1 MHLWRKLEGK
11 LWIPHK
17 RIDSKAPYPARVSPL
32 YFRLVVIFK
41 KKFVFCATSFY
52 NWIGVWIRIITT
64 VMRDREKYF
73 LRVAWVS
80 FLALLICG
88 CVGKKP
94 DDDVA
99 LIKQLLAIL
108 ERGINQRNEAVLDS
122 TIQDKK
128 KDLASQLLDSLSIEG
143 KFESARI
150 TSKMFVVVQDSAEV
164 RLRLG
169 LRLGLRLSAELVRG
183 EQETKEIEKPVKL
196 FLHKKRGKWKIN
208 RFSME
213 GDER

>member
-1 MHLWRKLEGK
+1 M
-11 LWIPHK
+11 
-17 RIDSKAPYPARVSPL
+17 
-32 YFRLVVIFK
+32 
-41 KKFVFCATSFY
+41 
-52 NWIGVWIRIITT
+52 
-64 VMRDREKYF
+64 
-73 LRVAWVS
+73 
-80 FLALLICG
+80 
-88 CVGKKP
+88 GKKP

-108 ERGINQRNEAVLDS
+108 ERGISRRNETVIDS
-122 TIQDKK
+122 ILQDKK
-128 KDLASQLLDSLSIEG
+128 KSLASQFLDSLSIEG

-164 RLRLG
+164 RLK
-169 LRLGLRLSAELVRG
+169 LGLRLSTELVNK

-213 GDER
+213 GDDR

>member
-1 MHLWRKLEGK
+1 
-11 LWIPHK
+11 
-17 RIDSKAPYPARVSPL
+17 
-32 YFRLVVIFK
+32 
-41 KKFVFCATSFY
+41 
-52 NWIGVWIRIITT
+52 
-64 VMRDREKYF
+64 MRDREKYF

-169 LRLGLRLSAELVRG
+169 LSAELVRG

>member
-1 MHLWRKLEGK
+1 MDQNH
-11 LWIPHK
+11 HK
-17 RIDSKAPYPARVSPL
+17 
-32 YFRLVVIFK
+32 
-41 KKFVFCATSFY
+41 
-52 NWIGVWIRIITT
+52 

-169 LRLGLRLSAELVRG
+169 LSAELVRG